1 MKIGQKIYT
10 IFGWVTLK
18 GKKHSP
24 IGNKVLWYG
33 IDEQGKVHNI
43 EDKILAEEPDDTAKV
58 EKDNKEKATK
68 KTASDISNLA
78 KKDFNVSV
86 KNFPE
91 AEKLSGV
98 LSDIKNAQEA
108 TTGAVKAIPKTI
120 IPEIKIPDN
129 KELYELW
136 KDELLESLKIEIPK
150 VDLEPVITAIN
161 KIKIPAIPKANDYT
175 QLLKDIKKALPK
187 EQDDSAIIEA
197 IKNIPEFE
205 IPEKF
210 IIKDSIKVAVDRV
223 AGGGGSGVGGL
234 NTLQESYL
242 KKVSDNIGNVDEI
255 ETKLDTIITALGGT
269 TGVEDTPEFFED
281 TSFVTGDSPV
291 SLDINTALGRNAK
304 TGWVKNDGNGN
315 FTISL
320 SINGTNFGDE
330 ITMKTGEVFSFENL
344 SVDTIRITWVADSA
358 YRVSAV

>member
-58 EKDNKEKATK
+58 EKDNREKATK

-234 NTLQESYL
+234 NTLQEGYL
-242 KKVSDNIGNVDEI
+242 KTMADNQATEDKQDDIIANQLSQLMVRIATNSSDGSITYVGRAPIGSATSSGVWQITKYDESVSEVS
-255 ETKLDTIITALGGT
+255 KFA
-269 TGVEDTPEFFED
+269 
-281 TSFVTGDSPV
+281 GDGKYNQIFNS
-291 SLDINTALGRNAK
+291 RE
-304 TGWVKNDGNGN
+304 
-315 FTISL
+315 SL
-320 SINGTNFGDE
+320 SYE
-330 ITMKTGEVFSFENL
+330 
-344 SVDTIRITWVADSA
+344 
-358 YRVSAV
+358 